1 MNNTIEAIH
10 LLEVKLKSLLSNY
23 DFLLKEN
30 EILLQN
36 VSNLQRQ
43 LLEKEQLLE
52 QREEEYNLLKIA
64 KTIEGSNQS
73 TRDTKLKINALI
85 REIDKCIIQLSE

>member
-1 MNNTIEAIH
+1 MSNTIEAVH
-10 LLEVKLKSLLSNY
+10 LLENKLISLLSNY

-36 VSNLQRQ
+36 TSTLQRQ

-52 QREEEYNLLKIA
+52 QR
-64 KTIEGSNQS
+64 
-73 TRDTKLKINALI
+73 
-85 REIDKCIIQLSE
+85 DKQF

>member
-1 MNNTIEAIH
+1 MSNTIEAVH
-10 LLEVKLKSLLSNY
+10 LLENKLISLLSNY

-36 VSNLQRQ
+36 TSTLQRQ

-52 QREEEYNLLKIA
+52 QREKQFKLLKIA
-64 KTIEGSNQS
+64 KTIQGSNDS
-73 TRDTKLKINALI
+73 TRDTKFKINALI
-85 REIDKCIIQLSE
+85 REIDKCIVQLNE

>member
-1 MNNTIEAIH
+1 MSNTIEAVH
-10 LLEVKLKSLLSNY
+10 LLEEKLISLLSNY

-36 VSNLQRQ
+36 TSTLQRQ

-52 QREEEYNLLKIA
+52 QREKQFKLLKIA
-64 KTIEGSNQS
+64 KTIQGSNDS
-73 TRDTKLKINALI
+73 TRDTKFKINALI
-85 REIDKCIIQLSE
+85 REIDKCIVQLNE